1 MAHSAVV
8 RTRSCEPADVPAVQ
22 EIYAHHVTTGLGTF
36 EEEPPSVQE
45 MERRLDS
52 IVGAGF
58 PFVVAEI
65 DGRVAGYGYAGPFRT
80 RASYRF
86 TCENSVYVAEPA
98 LRHGVGFAVM
108 RQVIDACRRLQMK
121 QMLAVIGD
129 SENAGSLGLHARL
142 GFEHVGVFR
151 NVGFKFGRWVDVVLM
166 QLDLTASAP
175 GPPAATQ
182 LGRTH
187 SRSVA

>member
-8 RTRSCEPADVPAVQ
+8 RIRPCEPADGLAVQ

-86 TCENSVYVAEPA
+86 TCENSVYVAPQM

-108 RQVIDACRRLQMK
+108 REVIDACRRLQMT

-129 SENAGSLGLHARL
+129 SENAGSIGLHSRL

-151 NVGFKFGRWVDVVLM
+151 NVGFKFHRWVDVVLM
-166 QLDLTASAP
+166 QLDLSATA
-175 GPPAATQ
+175 
-182 LGRTH
+182 LGT
-187 SRSVA
+187 

>member
-8 RTRSCEPADVPAVQ
+8 RVRPCEPADLSRVQ

-36 EEEPPSVQE
+36 EEEPPPVDE
-45 MERRLDS
+45 MERRANA
-52 IVGAGF
+52 IIGAGF

-65 DGRVAGYGYAGPFRT
+65 DGRVGGYGYAGPFRT

-86 TCENSVYVAEPA
+86 TCENSVYVAA
-98 LRHGVGFAVM
+98 QMLRRGVGLAIM
-108 RQVIDACRRLQMK
+108 SEVIEGCRRLQMK

-129 SENAGSLGLHARL
+129 SQNGGSIGLHSRL

-151 NVGFKFGRWVDVVLM
+151 NVGFKLGRWVDVVLM
-166 QLDLTASAP
+166 QLDLTASTLRA
-175 GPPAATQ
+175 
-182 LGRTH
+182 
-187 SRSVA
+187 

>member
-8 RTRSCEPADVPAVQ
+8 RIRPCEPADVPAVQ
-22 EIYAHHVTTGLGTF
+22 QIYAQHVTTGFGTF
-36 EEEPPSVQE
+36 EEEPPPAEE
-45 MERRLDS
+45 MERRLAS

-86 TCENSVYVAEPA
+86 TCENSVYVAPQM
-98 LRHGVGFAVM
+98 LRHGVGFAIM
-108 RQVIDACRRLQMK
+108 REVIDACRRLQKK

-129 SENAGSLGLHARL
+129 SENAGSIGLHSRL

-166 QLDLTASAP
+166 QLDLSAS
-175 GPPAATQ
+175 T
-182 LGRTH
+182 
-187 SRSVA
+187 S